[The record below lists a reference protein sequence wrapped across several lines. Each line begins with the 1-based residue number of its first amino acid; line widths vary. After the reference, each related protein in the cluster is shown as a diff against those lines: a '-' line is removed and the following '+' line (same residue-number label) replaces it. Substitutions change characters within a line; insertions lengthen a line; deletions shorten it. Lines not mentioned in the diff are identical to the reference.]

1 MTLLKNLLDKWKAQS
16 ISGKLYTSGNA
27 ALMLVMGVL
36 MTIPWTAQ
44 RALTLFMAVPLLL
57 FMAGFLIWFVPKLLA
72 FGRSQIGTMPIV
84 VVSTLL
90 APICLGFARQFVG
103 AVVQLPPQSFD
114 VTVALFV
121 VLFIPIGWGVV
132 VGAILSFVCVV
143 SILGVATTSSF
154 RPLVRNF
161 AVNPAGWLARTLE
174 RVAAAE
180 RAIGNHAAGAFVF
193 AIVILLLSA
202 FYASAVLNPTVG
214 RLAAYAL
221 DFSYSDIYPG
231 IEPGQRIRLLDNGL
245 VAYAERHGLDVKFD
259 VKKYIPPGKTE

>member
-1 MTLLKNLLDKWKAQS
+1 MGSRGRAPFVTEGGAPRSNFTPSSCTMTLLKNLLDKWKAQS

-90 APICLGFARQFVG
+90 APICLGLARQFVG
-103 AVVQLPPQSFD
+103 TVVQLPPQSFD

-154 RPLVRNF
+154 RPLVRIF
-161 AVNPAGWLARTLE
+161 AVNPAGCVRAR
-174 RVAAAE
+174 
-180 RAIGNHAAGAFVF
+180 
-193 AIVILLLSA
+193 LLL
-202 FYASAVLNPTVG
+202 FGHLPGHRT
-214 RLAAYAL
+214 RAAHSPAR
-221 DFSYSDIYPG
+221 
-231 IEPGQRIRLLDNGL
+231 QRPCRVCG
-245 VAYAERHGLDVKFD
+245 AARA
-259 VKKYIPPGKTE
+259 

>member
-90 APICLGFARQFVG
+90 APICLGLARQFVG

-121 VLFIPIGWGVV
+121 VLFIPIGCRCRRHPV
-132 VGAILSFVCVV
+132 VCVCRFETGRGNDFIF
-143 SILGVATTSSF
+143 SSTSEDLCSE
-154 RPLVRNF
+154 P
-161 AVNPAGWLARTLE
+161 GWLRT
-174 RVAAAE
+174 RSTSPIRTFT
-180 RAIGNHAAGAFVF
+180 RASNPG
-193 AIVILLLSA
+193 SA
-202 FYASAVLNPTVG
+202 FACSTT
-214 RLAAYAL
+214 AL
-221 DFSYSDIYPG
+221 SRMRSG
-231 IEPGQRIRLLDNGL
+231 TGL
-245 VAYAERHGLDVKFD
+245 M
-259 VKKYIPPGKTE
+259 